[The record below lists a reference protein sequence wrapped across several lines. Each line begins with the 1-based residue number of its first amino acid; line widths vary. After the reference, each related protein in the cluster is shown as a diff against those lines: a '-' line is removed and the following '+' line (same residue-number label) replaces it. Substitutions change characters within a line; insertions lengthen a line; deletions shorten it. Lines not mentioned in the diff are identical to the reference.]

1 MQNGNHKQITKD
13 FRVRQGRQLFAMAIA
28 LLLLIVL
35 VLLYKRSDLF
45 GEISRYS
52 IFAAQVVVI
61 SAFIGFSAVNW
72 RCPACGKYLG
82 TDINRRICRKCKT
95 RLR

>member
-1 MQNGNHKQITKD
+1 MKRDGKQIMKE
-13 FRVRQGRQLFAMAIA
+13 FKVRQGRQLFAIAIT

-45 GEISRYS
+45 GEISRHS
-52 IFAAQVVVI
+52 IFAAQAVI
-61 SAFIGFSAVNW
+61 IAAFIGFSAVNW

-82 TDINRRICRKCKT
+82 ADINRRLCRKCKT
-95 RLR
+95 RLH